1 MNISESRL
9 NVHDDPLIKELLRTK
24 KGSIRREFPRGWL
37 NRRWSELERAACA
50 GDKKARKARKLL
62 TDGRFD
68 K

>member
-1 MNISESRL
+1 MIRG
-9 NVHDDPLIKELLRTK
+9 DALIDELLKTK
-24 KGSIRREFPRGWL
+24 KGSIRREFPSEWL
-37 NRRWSELERAACA
+37 NRRWSELERAARA

>member
-1 MNISESRL
+1 MNLR
-9 NVHDDPLIKELLRTK
+9 DDPLIEELLRAK
-24 KGSIRREFPRGWL
+24 KGSIWREFPREWAK
-37 NRRWSELERAACA
+37 RRWSELEHAARA